1 MTASTSASSSA
12 KPDTATGFRPSFY
25 LWMIL
30 LMAFFV
36 FGGFGMTYWYP
47 MASGSFPPAPPVVH
61 LHGLVYSA
69 WMILL
74 VVQPLLVQVRN
85 VALHRSLGTFGIALA
100 TAVMFMGA
108 LITLL
113 GAANNRENPGG
124 SYYDGM
130 YLGIM
135 AVTGFG
141 FLFTLAIRNVRRPEI
156 HKRLILLAM
165 LPILPPGIHRL
176 YMVPLGLTSFP
187 VLPMYLTLDAL
198 ALAIIIHEW
207 RSTAR
212 ISPYTLVGVAWILLQ
227 QVLHYPVT
235 HAQWFAEFIYAVS
248 GMVHYR

>member
-1 MTASTSASSSA
+1 MREAMTAAPSQSS
-12 KPDTATGFRPSFY
+12 FRPSFY
-25 LWMIL
+25 LGMTL

-47 MASGSFPPAPPVVH
+47 MVSGTFPPAPPVVH

-74 VVQPLLVQVRN
+74 VVQPLLVNVRN

-113 GAANNRENPGG
+113 GAVNSRENPGG

-141 FLFTLAIRNVRRPEI
+141 TLFTLAIRNVRRPDI
-156 HKRLILLAM
+156 HKRLMLLAM
-165 LPILPPGIHRL
+165 LPLLPPGIHRL
-176 YMVPLGLTSFP
+176 YMVPLGLTAFP
-187 VLPMYLTLDAL
+187 ILPMYLTLDAM
-198 ALAIIIHEW
+198 ALAIIVHEW
-207 RSTAR
+207 RTHGR
-212 ISPYTLVGVAWILLQ
+212 ISPYTLVGTAWILLQ
-227 QVLHYPVT
+227 QALHYPVT
-235 HAQWFAEFIYAVS
+235 HAQWFAGFIYDVS